1 MKEKLVKMRN
11 LPEGYVFGMGNPL
24 LDILVDADD
33 YMYERYELQ
42 KDNAI
47 LAEEKHMEIYEE
59 IQKRKDAK
67 YVAGGATLNTVKMIQ
82 WILQKPFV
90 CSYVG
95 CIGSD
100 LPGKY
105 IKNDCRGLDLLTDFQ
120 ITTKPLKTGKVAI
133 LISENLRSM
142 VTYLGAA
149 CDLSLAHIEQP
160 HVWSLVEKA
169 QVYYIA
175 GFVINTCYE
184 GMLKVAKHSLE
195 NGKLFCFN
203 LSAAFLPQ
211 FNTKEVNEMISYSG
225 VVIGNESEAAAFGD
239 AHSLT
244 DKTIHA
250 AARYIAD
257 LPFVDG
263 KKRKRLVIVT
273 QGKDPIIYTDSTDPT
288 VHQYVVEQLKDEE
301 MVDTNGAGDSFAAGF
316 IADYIRGKPMITSL
330 QSGVRAAAYIIRRSG
345 FSLGSRESSAFKI
358 NL

>member
-1 MKEKLVKMRN
+1 
-11 LPEGYVFGMGNPL
+11 
-24 LDILVDADD
+24 
-33 YMYERYELQ
+33 
-42 KDNAI
+42 
-47 LAEEKHMEIYEE
+47 
-59 IQKRKDAK
+59 
-67 YVAGGATLNTVKMIQ
+67 
-82 WILQKPFV
+82 
-90 CSYVG
+90 
-95 CIGSD
+95 
-100 LPGKY
+100 
-105 IKNDCRGLDLLTDFQ
+105 
-120 ITTKPLKTGKVAI
+120 
-133 LISENLRSM
+133 M

-169 QVYYIA
+169 QVFI
-175 GFVINTCYE
+175 
-184 GMLKVAKHSLE
+184 LH
-195 NGKLFCFN
+195 
-203 LSAAFLPQ
+203 AAFLPQ

-225 VVIGNESEAAAFGD
+225 IVFGNESEAAAFGD

-250 AARYIAD
+250 ARYIAD
-257 LPFVDG
+257 LPFADG
-263 KKRKRLVIVT
+263 EKRKRLVIIT